1 MDLLPLAL
9 FLVLMAINAP
19 IAFAIAAGALLFFLD
34 QKGLPLVIFPQ
45 RLMSASG
52 SFPLVAIP
60 MFVLAGVVMNRAGIT
75 RRLLNLAEALV
86 GHLPGA
92 LAQMNVVLATLMGFE
107 SGSGNADAAMQAK
120 MLGTE
125 MVRRGYAAP
134 FAAAIVAASAV
145 ITPIIPPGLGF
156 VIYGYLAN
164 VSVGRLFLAGVVPG
178 FMLMAALMLVTHRIA
193 LREGY
198 LPLRP
203 RFVSAGELLAAV
215 RAAGW
220 ALTVPVFIVVG
231 LRNGLF
237 TPTEAGAV
245 IAAYSLAVGFL
256 AHRELKLSDL
266 WPMLTEASLATASVM
281 LIISAADAFG
291 FYMTMEQV
299 PAAAARLLGTL
310 TANPTAMLFLIN
322 GLLLVVGMFLESVA
336 ALIML
341 TPILAVVGAGVGIDP
356 VHLGLVI
363 VLNITIGAITPPV
376 GTLMFISC
384 GVLKVSVARFSRAIL
399 PLLLA
404 QLAVLV
410 LLILFPRLVTFLP
423 DMLMGPGR

>member
-9 FLVLMAINAP
+9 FAVLMALNAP

-34 QKGLPLVIFPQ
+34 QQGLPLVIFPQ

-86 GHLPGA
+86 GHMPGA

-178 FMLMAALMLVTHRIA
+178 FMLMASLMLVTHRIA
-193 LREGY
+193 LRDGY
-198 LPLRP
+198 KPLRP
-203 RFVSAGELLAAV
+203 RFVSAGELWKAV
-215 RAAGW
+215 RDAGW

-245 IAAYSLAVGFL
+245 VAAYSLAVGFL

-310 TANPTAMLFLIN
+310 TSNPLAMLFLIN
-322 GLLLVVGMFLESVA
+322 VLLLVVGMFLESVA

-341 TPILAVVGAGVGIDP
+341 TPILAAVGAAVGIDP

-376 GTLMFISC
+376 GTLMFIAC
-384 GVLKVSVARFSRAIL
+384 GVLEVSVAKFSRAIL

-404 QLAVLV
+404 QLAVLA
-410 LLILFPRLVTFLP
+410 LLILFPPLVTFLP
-423 DMLMGPGR
+423 DLLMGPGR

>member
-1 MDLLPLAL
+1 MDLWPLAL
-9 FLVLMAINAP
+9 FAVLMAINAP
-19 IAFAIAAGALLFFLD
+19 VAMAIAAGALLFFLD
-34 QKGLPLVIFPQ
+34 QQGLPLIIFPQ

-60 MFVLAGVVMNRAGIT
+60 MFVLAGVVMNYSGIT

-86 GHLPGA
+86 GHMPGA

-125 MVRRGYAAP
+125 MVRRNYAAP

-178 FMLMAALMLVTHRIA
+178 FLLMASLMIVTHVIA
-193 LREGY
+193 KRQGY
-198 LPLRP
+198 RP
-203 RFVSAGELLAAV
+203 VRDRVVTAPELLVAV
-215 RAAGW
+215 RDAGW

-245 IAAYSLAVGFL
+245 IALYSLVVGFV
-256 AHRELKLSDL
+256 AHRELRIAHL
-266 WPMLTEASLATASVM
+266 WPILTEASLATASVM
-281 LIISAADAFG
+281 IIISAADAFG

-299 PAAAARLLGTL
+299 PSTAARWLSTL
-310 TANPTAMLFLIN
+310 TSSPTIMLFLIN
-322 GLLLVVGMFLESVA
+322 ILLLIVGMFIESVA

-341 TPILAVVGAGVGIDP
+341 TPILAAVGIAVGIDP

-376 GTLMFISC
+376 GTLMFIAC
-384 GVLKVSVARFSRAIL
+384 GVLKVTVAQYSRAIL
-399 PLLLA
+399 PLLGA
-404 QLAVLV
+404 QLAVLT
-410 LLILFPRLVTFLP
+410 LLILVPGLVTFLP
-423 DMLMGPGR
+423 NLMMGPGR

>member
-1 MDLLPLAL
+1 MDLWPLAL
-9 FLVLMAINAP
+9 FVLLMALNAP

-34 QKGLPLVIFPQ
+34 QKGLPIVIFPQ

-60 MFVLAGVVMNRAGIT
+60 MFVFAGVVMNYAGIT

-86 GHLPGA
+86 GHMSGA
-92 LAQMNVVLATLMGFE
+92 LAQMNVVLATMMGFE

-125 MVRRGYAAP
+125 MVRRGYAPA

-164 VSVGRLFLAGVVPG
+164 VSVGRLFLAGIVPG
-178 FMLMAALMLVTHRIA
+178 FLLMISLMLVTRWIA
-193 LREGY
+193 RRDGYRPVRE
-198 LPLRP
+198 
-203 RFVSAGELLAAV
+203 RFVSAGELFKAI
-215 RAAGW
+215 RDAGW

-245 IAAYSLAVGFL
+245 IALYSMFVGFVI
-256 AHRELKLSDL
+256 HRELRPAHL
-266 WPMLTEASLATASVM
+266 WSILTEASLATASVM

-299 PAAAARLLGTL
+299 PATAARWLATL
-310 TANPTAMLFLIN
+310 TGNPTAMLFLIN
-322 GLLLVVGMFLESVA
+322 VLLLIVGMFIESVA

-341 TPILAVVGAGVGIDP
+341 TPILAAVGVAVGIDP
-356 VHLGLVI
+356 VHLGLII

-376 GTLMFISC
+376 GTLMFIAC
-384 GVLKVSVARFSRAIL
+384 GVLKVTVAQYSRAIL
-399 PLLLA
+399 PLLGA
-404 QLAVLV
+404 QLAVLT
-410 LLILFPRLVTFLP
+410 LLIVFPALATFLP
-423 DMLMGPGR
+423 TALMGPGR

>member
-1 MDLLPLAL
+1 MDLWP
-9 FLVLMAINAP
+9 LVLFVVLTALNAP

-34 QKGLPLVIFPQ
+34 QKGLPIVIFPQ

-60 MFVLAGVVMNRAGIT
+60 MFVIAGVVMNHAGIT

-86 GHLPGA
+86 GHMSGA
-92 LAQMNVVLATLMGFE
+92 LAQMNVVLATMMGFE

-120 MLGTE
+120 MLGAE
-125 MVRRGYAAP
+125 MVRRGYAPA

-164 VSVGRLFLAGVVPG
+164 VSVGRLFLAGIVPG
-178 FMLMAALMLVTHRIA
+178 FMLMTSLMLVTRWIA
-193 LREGY
+193 RRDGYRPVRE
-198 LPLRP
+198 
-203 RFVSAGELLAAV
+203 RFVSAGELFAAV
-215 RAAGW
+215 RDAGW

-245 IAAYSLAVGFL
+245 IALYSMVVGFVV
-256 AHRELKLSDL
+256 HRELRVAHL
-266 WPMLTEASLATASVM
+266 WPILTEASLATASVM

-299 PAAAARLLGTL
+299 PATAARWLATL
-310 TANPTAMLFLIN
+310 TSSPIAMLFLIN
-322 GLLLVVGMFLESVA
+322 ILLLIVGMVIESVA

-341 TPILAVVGAGVGIDP
+341 TPILAAVGATVGIDP
-356 VHLGLVI
+356 VQLGLVI

-376 GTLMFISC
+376 GTLMFIAC
-384 GVLKVSVARFSRAIL
+384 GVLKVRVAQYSRAIL
-399 PLLLA
+399 PLLGA
-404 QLAVLV
+404 QIAVLL
-410 LLILFPRLVTFLP
+410 LLIVFPALSTFLP
-423 DMLMGPGR
+423 TALMGPGR